1 MANDKFTA
9 DFAGKYNCT
18 DYPMDWAIKTEN
30 KPAKGE
36 WKAKL
41 LWDVTTP
48 NFSDFKAYQN
58 VSLPTACGLN

>member
-1 MANDKFTA
+1 
-9 DFAGKYNCT
+9 
-18 DYPMDWAIKTEN
+18 MDWAVKTEN

-41 LWDVTTP
+41 LWDVSTP
-48 NFSDFKAYQN
+48 DFSDFRAYQN